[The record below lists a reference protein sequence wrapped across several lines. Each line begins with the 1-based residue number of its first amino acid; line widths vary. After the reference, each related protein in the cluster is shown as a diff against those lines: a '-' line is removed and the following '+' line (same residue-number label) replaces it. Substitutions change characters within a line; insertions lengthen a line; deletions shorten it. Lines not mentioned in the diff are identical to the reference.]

1 MYGCCYCINV
11 NFSVQMNKVVCGLL
25 WLDDT
30 MSYGLFEY
38 VCLSHKIDMMTQ
50 VICVNTN
57 AYDLIQTWIFSL
69 LESFKF
75 FHSQCNYSEISLIK
89 KNL

>member
-1 MYGCCYCINV
+1 V
-11 NFSVQMNKVVCGLL
+11 NFSVQMNKVFYGLL
-25 WLDDT
+25 QLDDT
-30 MSYGLFEY
+30 MSNCWFEY

-57 AYDLIQTWIFSL
+57 AYDLIQSWIFSI

-89 KNL
+89 NKL